1 MSLRHRSTR
10 AIPKPYFYHVVLC
23 LCAALTGLSPG
34 ALAAAIA
41 VPIAVVLAALLLACC
56 CIRRRNLR
64 RMEAAQMQSL
74 QDSKDLEAG
83 SLQALPPDDAAVGRI
98 RDQKDL
104 GMQVRGEL
112 VQRGSGRT
120 SGICTAEPVQHC

>member
-1 MSLRHRSTR
+1 
-10 AIPKPYFYHVVLC
+10 
-23 LCAALTGLSPG
+23 
-34 ALAAAIA
+34 
-41 VPIAVVLAALLLACC
+41 
-56 CIRRRNLR
+56 
-64 RMEAAQMQSL
+64 MQSL

-98 RDQKDL
+98 RDQDDR